1 MITGPR
7 LVLETPHKSL
17 VVGLQKMMVSALSN
31 VAKVACF
38 VMVCVDCRPSIIK
51 G

>member
-1 MITGPR
+1 MITGQR
-7 LVLETPHKSL
+7 LVLETPHNSL

-38 VMVCVDCRPSIIK
+38 VMGSLVSVGCEC
-51 G
+51 